1 MLTEELTFHLVHTRS
16 EATRR
21 VAHLHVAAMLT
32 ERERRNHARREF
44 MREEVKRS
52 SGILLAVGYFVLF
65 RALFVVSL
73 LLLVVD
79 VARAEGA
86 CAPPDPG
93 ASTLDALDAK
103 AETRMVDISM
113 PIEQDSHSD
122 PPMCAPNVTYTLH
135 SAGSPLL
142 ALAFPGL
149 RLDDLPGQDLWAV
162 EHVEMCTHSGTHIDA
177 P

>member
-32 ERERRNHARREF
+32 ERERRNRARREF

-65 RALFVVSL
+65 RALFVVSVS

-103 AETRMVDISM
+103 AETRMVDISCLLYTSPSPRDRTRSRM
-113 PIEQDSHSD
+113 PS
-122 PPMCAPNVTYTLH
+122 
-135 SAGSPLL
+135 SA
-142 ALAFPGL
+142 
-149 RLDDLPGQDLWAV
+149 
-162 EHVEMCTHSGTHIDA
+162 
-177 P
+177 

>member
-1 MLTEELTFHLVHTRS
+1 
-16 EATRR
+16 
-21 VAHLHVAAMLT
+21 MLT
-32 ERERRNHARREF
+32 ERERRNRARREF

-113 PIEQDSHSD
+113 PI
-122 PPMCAPNVTYTLH
+122 
-135 SAGSPLL
+135 
-142 ALAFPGL
+142 
-149 RLDDLPGQDLWAV
+149 
-162 EHVEMCTHSGTHIDA
+162 
-177 P
+177 